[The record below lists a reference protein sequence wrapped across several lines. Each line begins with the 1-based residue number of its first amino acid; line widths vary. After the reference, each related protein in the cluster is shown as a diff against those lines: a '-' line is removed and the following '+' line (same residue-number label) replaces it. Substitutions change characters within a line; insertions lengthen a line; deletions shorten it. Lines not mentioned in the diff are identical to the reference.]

1 MPFEQEPSGEHDPAT
16 TPEQPAAP
24 APVSFTKPTAAEP
37 AGAPEPARA
46 DSPAGADA
54 PAEPAAPAAWEAP
67 VSFTKPAAEAP
78 EPAEPIAVAAVEP
91 VPVAA
96 PGAPAPGAPAP
107 EVAAAAPPQAP
118 PNPWAPAGPPP
129 VGAGPAPA
137 ANPWA
142 VAGPPPS
149 GGAGAAPA
157 ANPWAV
163 PDARQSWGG
172 HTLPPPVGP
181 GFPGGP
187 AGPGQPGGAGYPG
200 QPGGSRSLYTNGLA
214 IASLVTGLICCVGF
228 IAIGLGIGAL
238 NQIKRTGER
247 GKGLAITGI
256 VAGCAWL
263 VVGALVLA
271 FGDPGG
277 DDDPWE
283 SGGTTTSTPHSS
295 SKSAGSEPL
304 NSPFLLTTG
313 QCFDESAPQV
323 PKVVACSGPHRGEV
337 FWAGASITTQGEYPG
352 SSRMRTETEKLCME
366 HLDGYVLDTWSIP
379 DNVQY
384 RYYYPDPV
392 AWKRPGGRRVV
403 CFLANADKTPL
414 ARTFRT
420 DLGKLTADQRQV
432 LDAVNPFDRALNEA
446 PDEDVEVEDDPAA
459 FRAWARTMDTASTEL
474 VDRLKSRTWTPA
486 QQPAVDKLVAELG
499 TARGHFRTAASAID
513 DKTLAR
519 ELEAAY
525 DHVGMDQIVELRRGA
540 GLATLDEEP
549 GKHAAGRTV

>member
-24 APVSFTKPTAAEP
+24 APVSFTEPTAAGA
-37 AGAPEPARA
+37 AG
-46 DSPAGADA
+46 
-54 PAEPAAPAAWEAP
+54 
-67 VSFTKPAAEAP
+67 
-78 EPAEPIAVAAVEP
+78 PAEPIAVAAVEP
-91 VPVAA
+91 AAVEPAAVEPVPVAD
-96 PGAPAPGAPAP
+96 PAAPAP
-107 EVAAAAPPQAP
+107 EVPAAAPPQAP

-129 VGAGPAPA
+129 PAAGGPVPP

-142 VAGPPPS
+142 VAGPPP

-163 PDARQSWGG
+163 TGVQQQWGG
-172 HTLPPPVGP
+172 RALPPPAGP
-181 GFPGGP
+181 GFPTGPGYPAP
-187 AGPGQPGGAGYPG
+187 AGYPAQPGGA
-200 QPGGSRSLYTNGLA
+200 RSLYTNGLA

-228 IAIGLGIGAL
+228 IGIGLGIGAL

-247 GKGLAITGI
+247 GKGLAIAGI

-263 VVGALVLA
+263 LVGALVLA

-283 SGGTTTSTPHSS
+283 GSGTTTTTPHGS

-323 PKVVACSGPHRGEV
+323 PKVVTCSGPHRGEV
-337 FWAGASITTQGEYPG
+337 FWAGAGTTTQGDYPG
-352 SSRMRTETEKLCME
+352 GSRMRTETEKLCME
-366 HLDGYVLDTWSIP
+366 HLDGYVLDTWSVP
-379 DNVQY
+379 DDVQY

-392 AWKRPGGRRVV
+392 AWKRPGDRRVV
-403 CFLANADKTPL
+403 CFLAHVDKSPL
-414 ARTFRT
+414 TRTYRT
-420 DLGKLTADQRQV
+420 DLGKLTDGQKQL

-459 FRAWARTMDTASTEL
+459 FRAWARTMDAASTQL
-474 VDRLKSRTWTPA
+474 VDRMKSRTWTPA
-486 QQPAVDKLVAELG
+486 QQPAVDKLVAEVG
-499 TARGHFRTAASAID
+499 TARGHFRAAASAAD
-513 DKTLAR
+513 DRTLAR
-519 ELEAAY
+519 ELTAAY
-525 DHVGMDQIVELRRGA
+525 DHTGMDQIVELRRGV
-540 GLATLDEEP
+540 GLAAPDAEP
-549 GKHAAGRTV
+549 GKHSAGQSV